1 LSSIRF
7 ENVTKSFGDELVLRD
22 FCMEV
27 PSSEMLELLGGSGS
41 GKSTI
46 MKMII
51 GLLKPDSGSI
61 FVEDQDIV
69 PFKEMQL
76 MPMRSQVGV
85 VFQAGALFDSLTVG
99 ENVAYRL
106 REQKASSEAE
116 INKTVEQMLSYV
128 GLEGTSGKMPDE
140 LSGGMRRRVA
150 IARALVG
157 DPRIMLYDEPTAG
170 LDPITGRNICEL
182 AMKLRDING
191 VTSVY
196 ITHDLSAA
204 KTIAMERARIDID
217 GEVEFI
223 SSQDFEDQN
232 TRFIILKDG
241 GVLWEGNFQDLETS
255 KDEYIREFLD

>member
-1 LSSIRF
+1 
-7 ENVTKSFGDELVLRD
+7 
-22 FCMEV
+22 
-27 PSSEMLELLGGSGS
+27 
-41 GKSTI
+41 
-46 MKMII
+46 
-51 GLLKPDSGSI
+51 
-61 FVEDQDIV
+61 
-69 PFKEMQL
+69 
-76 MPMRSQVGV
+76 
-85 VFQAGALFDSLTVG
+85 LFDSLTVG